1 MSTGYNR
8 ALYQG
13 LFVKIYAAIRD
24 QDPRVIVKKIF
35 LLTISGENRPGMCTR
50 ITAVLAE
57 NQASVLDIG
66 QAVIHDTLSL
76 GLLIGLDLNR
86 SIDGVVDEI
95 KATLSHC
102 DIRLKYSEV
111 DEKDYSSWVDG
122 HGQPKHVITLIARTL
137 SAKSISAVSH
147 VLANHG
153 LDIYHVTRLTG
164 RIPVDKIPDQ
174 TQACVEFIARG
185 QVESITDLRVEL
197 MTLSSELDVD
207 LAYQEDNVYR
217 RNRRLVVFDMDSTL
231 IQQEVIVELAK
242 EAGVGEQVADIT
254 EAAMRGELDF
264 SQSLERRVALLKG
277 LNESVMEKVANRL
290 TLNEGAD
297 RLVKQLKALSFKT
310 AILSGGFDYFG
321 HSLSQKLGIDH
332 VYANQLE
339 IVDGV
344 LTGKVLGQ
352 VVDADRKAE
361 LLKKLTVEQGLTLQ
375 QTIAVGDG
383 ANDLKMLSI
392 AGMGVAFHAKP
403 VVRESADYALTNL
416 GLDAILY
423 LMGYSDGDKI

>member
-1 MSTGYNR
+1 
-8 ALYQG
+8 
-13 LFVKIYAAIRD
+13 
-24 QDPRVIVKKIF
+24 
-35 LLTISGENRPGMCTR
+35 MCTQ

-57 NQASVLDIG
+57 NQASILDIG

-76 GLLIGLDLNR
+76 GLLISLN
-86 SIDGVVDEI
+86 SNESSATELIETVISEI
-95 KATLSHC
+95 ESTLSHC
-102 DIRLKYSEV
+102 DIRLKYSQV
-111 DEKDYSSWVDG
+111 SDKDYANWVAG

-137 SAKSISAVSH
+137 SAKSIASVSE

-164 RIPVDKIPDQ
+164 RIPIDKIPDQ
-174 TQACVEFIARG
+174 TRACVEFIARG
-185 QVESITDLRVEL
+185 QVGSATDLRVEL
-197 MTLSSELDVD
+197 MSLGSKLGVD

-231 IQQEVIVELAK
+231 IQQEVIDELAR
-242 EAGVGEQVADIT
+242 EAGVGDQVAEIT

-264 SQSLERRVALLKG
+264 SQSLERRVSLLKG
-277 LNESVMEKVANRL
+277 LNESVMEKVAARL
-290 TLNEGAD
+290 KLNEGVD
-297 RLVKQLKALSFKT
+297 RLLEQLKALGFKT
-310 AILSGGFDYFG
+310 AVLSGGFDYFG
-321 HSLSQKLGIDH
+321 NFLSRKLGIDY
-332 VYANQLE
+332 VYANRLE
-339 IVDGV
+339 IENGV
-344 LTGKVLGQ
+344 LTGKVLGK

-361 LLKKLTVEQGLTLQ
+361 LLQKLVLEQGLTLQ

-403 VVRESADYALTNL
+403 LVRESADTALTNL

-423 LMGYSDGDKI
+423 LMGYSDGDKISD

>member
-1 MSTGYNR
+1 
-8 ALYQG
+8 
-13 LFVKIYAAIRD
+13 
-24 QDPRVIVKKIF
+24 
-35 LLTISGENRPGMCTR
+35 MCTQ

-57 NQASVLDIG
+57 NQASILDIG

-76 GLLIGLDLNR
+76 GLLISLN
-86 SIDGVVDEI
+86 SNESSATELIETVISEI
-95 KATLSHC
+95 ESTLSHS
-102 DIRLKYSEV
+102 DIRLKYSQV
-111 DEKDYSSWVDG
+111 SDKDYANWVAG

-137 SAKSISAVSH
+137 SAKSIASVSE

-164 RIPVDKIPDQ
+164 RIPIDKIPDQ
-174 TQACVEFIARG
+174 TRACVEFIARG
-185 QVESITDLRVEL
+185 QVGSATDLRVEL
-197 MTLSSELDVD
+197 MSLGSKLGVD

-231 IQQEVIVELAK
+231 IQQEVIDELAR
-242 EAGVGEQVADIT
+242 EAGVGEQVAEIT

-264 SQSLERRVALLKG
+264 SQSLERRVSLLKG
-277 LNESVMEKVANRL
+277 LNESVMEKVAARL
-290 TLNEGAD
+290 KLNEGAD
-297 RLVKQLKALSFKT
+297 RLLKQLKALGFKT
-310 AILSGGFDYFG
+310 AVLSGGFDYFG
-321 HSLSQKLGIDH
+321 NFLSRKLGIDY
-332 VYANQLE
+332 VYANRLE
-339 IVDGV
+339 IENGL
-344 LTGKVLGQ
+344 LTGKVLGK

-361 LLKKLTVEQGLTLQ
+361 LLQKLALEQGLTLQ

-403 VVRESADYALTNL
+403 LVRESADTALTNL

-423 LMGYSDGDKI
+423 LMGYSDGDKISD

>member
-1 MSTGYNR
+1 
-8 ALYQG
+8 
-13 LFVKIYAAIRD
+13 
-24 QDPRVIVKKIF
+24 
-35 LLTISGENRPGMCTR
+35 MCTQ

-57 NQASVLDIG
+57 NQASILDIG

-76 GLLIGLDLNR
+76 GLLISLN
-86 SIDGVVDEI
+86 SNESSATELIETVISEI
-95 KATLSHC
+95 ESTLSHC
-102 DIRLKYSEV
+102 DIRLKYSQV
-111 DEKDYSSWVDG
+111 SDKDYANWVAG

-137 SAKSISAVSH
+137 SAKSIASVSE

-164 RIPVDKIPDQ
+164 RIPIDKIPDQ
-174 TQACVEFIARG
+174 TRACVEFIARG
-185 QVESITDLRVEL
+185 QVGSATDLRVEL
-197 MTLSSELDVD
+197 MSLGSKLGVD

-231 IQQEVIVELAK
+231 IQQEVIDELAR
-242 EAGVGEQVADIT
+242 EAGVGEQVAEIT

-264 SQSLERRVALLKG
+264 SQSLERRVSLLKG
-277 LNESVMEKVANRL
+277 LNESVMEKVAARL
-290 TLNEGAD
+290 KLNEGAD
-297 RLVKQLKALSFKT
+297 RLLKQLKALGFKT
-310 AILSGGFDYFG
+310 AVLSGGFDYFG
-321 HSLSQKLGIDH
+321 NFLSRKLGIDY
-332 VYANQLE
+332 VYANRLE
-339 IVDGV
+339 IENGL
-344 LTGKVLGQ
+344 LTGKVLGK

-361 LLKKLTVEQGLTLQ
+361 LLQKLALEQGLTLQ

-403 VVRESADYALTNL
+403 LVRESADTALTNL

-423 LMGYSDGDKI
+423 LMGYSDGDKISD

>member
-1 MSTGYNR
+1 MKT
-8 ALYQG
+8 
-13 LFVKIYAAIRD
+13 
-24 QDPRVIVKKIF
+24 IF
-35 LLTISGENRPGMCTR
+35 LLTIAGENRPGICTQ

-57 NQASVLDIG
+57 NNVSILDIG

-76 GLLIGLDLNR
+76 GLLMGLPRDQ
-86 SIDGVVDEI
+86 SIEVVMSRIEHS
-95 KATLSHC
+95 LSHC

-111 DEKDYSSWVDG
+111 NEKDYTNWVDG

-137 SAKSISAVSH
+137 SAGSIAAVSKI
-147 VLANHG
+147 LASHG

-164 RIPVDKIPDQ
+164 RIPIDKIPQQ
-174 TQACVEFIARG
+174 TRACVEFIARG
-185 QVESITDLRVEL
+185 QVDSVTNLRAEL
-197 MTLSSELDVD
+197 MTLGSKLGVD
-207 LAYQEDNVYR
+207 LAYQEDNVFR
-217 RNRRLVVFDMDSTL
+217 RNRRLIVFDMDSTL
-231 IQQEVIVELAK
+231 IQEEVIDELAR
-242 EAGVGEQVADIT
+242 EAGVDGQVSEIT

-264 SQSLERRVALLKG
+264 SQSLKLRVGLLKG
-277 LNESVMEKVANRL
+277 LEESVMERVAARL
-290 TLNEGAD
+290 NLNEGAD
-297 RLVKQLKALSFKT
+297 RLVKQLQALGFKT

-321 HSLSQKLGIDH
+321 HFLSRKLGIDY

-339 IVDGV
+339 IEGGI
-344 LTGKVLGQ
+344 LTGKVLGE

-361 LLKKLTVEQGLTLQ
+361 LLEKLALEQGLTLQ

-403 VVRESADYALTNL
+403 VVRESADYALTTL

-423 LMGYSDGDKI
+423 LMGYSDGDKIQGVHEVFTGSLGP